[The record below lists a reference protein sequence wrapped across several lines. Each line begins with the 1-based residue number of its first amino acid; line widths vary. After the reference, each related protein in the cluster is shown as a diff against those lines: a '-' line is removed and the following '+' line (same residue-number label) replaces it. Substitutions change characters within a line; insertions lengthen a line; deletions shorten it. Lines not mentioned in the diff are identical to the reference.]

1 MWLPFSF
8 ASFMYLDMEWRPL
21 AANLLGLVFVTVLSA
36 TSVSDEAVP
45 AGSDTAVLLKR
56 WCNSAAARLQRGRR
70 HTNMQQLP
78 Q

>member
-56 WCNSAAARLQRGRR
+56 WFNSAAARLHRGSRR
-70 HTNMQQLP
+70 ATVQQLP